1 MERFIYSDLG
11 RIDYETALVQQTA
24 IFDALL
30 QAKAEGKRAENQL
43 LFCEHEPVLTI
54 GKSGKDANLLLPELL
69 LRERGV
75 SLYHINRGGD
85 ITYHG
90 PGQITG

>member
-24 IFDALL
+24 VFDALL
-30 QAKAEGKRAENQL
+30 QAKAEGKRSENQL

-75 SLYHINRGGD
+75 SLYHIN
-85 ITYHG
+85 
-90 PGQITG
+90 QIGRAHV